1 MHQIKEIQPRMPPD
15 FWDLKTFCGK
25 SDAFARYKN
34 YKRQIYIYIYNE
46 KISFPVSSLPHT
58 SLLLPQK
65 VNYFY

>member
-34 YKRQIYIYIYNE
+34 YKRQIYIYNE
-46 KISFPVSSLPHT
+46 KISFPVSSLPYT

-65 VNYFY
+65 VIYFY